1 MLPSHVTDQAMN
13 APSAATPRS
22 HRSLGKPSRALA
34 LVAIAAG
41 AFSCEDPAHFLPAGQ
56 AGGPKGVLE
65 GTVTYAGPLPCTENQ
80 HVLGAAVMLI
90 FDVRLLPPPEGLG
103 TTAASLTATS
113 GDKLFASVKSRLTF
127 NADGSRWCPAKS
139 EAPVTVSGSWA
150 AAPLEGATYQ
160 VRGFYD
166 YDGNFDPSFSISRL
180 PTKGDIGGGAIDN
193 AAEVLVG
200 KAPVYR
206 RVALGELASDGTT
219 RFIPE
224 TGAHIGGIAV
234 TLALPLPLDTP
245 VFYTKDVLDD
255 TPTKNTDPL
264 LVKMPADFQ
273 LKTFSVLD
281 PPGTEKSFI
290 RMSLGAGVPMPE
302 AAAAEKS
309 PFGLPIKTATFIY
322 SRQDVNGDG
331 ITDGKDHI
339 PDSAQIPSLFPLSF
353 FTKLNEPSA
362 EQKALAKNKESGIE
376 VLTNQG
382 YPVIVMQGLTLYK
395 SLLNTA
401 LFPAN
406 VEPQPEMLVALRP
419 AALCIDPTNAT
430 KPAVLVVSRETDS
443 KGNKILADEASV
455 TAALSAQFA
464 RPVSI
469 KYGCLPQGSYALN
482 LIYGTGQAWTVPN
495 EAGVC
500 IGRELE
506 KDPTTCCA
514 QQGDANQAQTT
525 CSDSAP
531 TRPRL
536 DSQRGVLIVTPP
548 DDPAYC
554 VANPTPDACVFIPPA
569 PAL

>member
-1 MLPSHVTDQAMN
+1 V
-13 APSAATPRS
+13 PRQ
-22 HRSLGKPSRALA
+22 G
-34 LVAIAAG
+34 
-41 AFSCEDPAHFLPAGQ
+41 
-56 AGGPKGVLE
+56 
-65 GTVTYAGPLPCTENQ
+65 
-80 HVLGAAVMLI
+80 
-90 FDVRLLPPPEGLG
+90 
-103 TTAASLTATS
+103 
-113 GDKLFASVKSRLTF
+113 
-127 NADGSRWCPAKS
+127 

-554 VANPTPDACVFIPPA
+554 VAPNARRLRVHPDPA
-569 PAL
+569 APLTVHGASSRALAPRYTTQCTTALTSAARPSAPLALLTFAKNTVRSASVSVSVARRRAAASSRVARCAPSTALARSKAAWSSARTARSISSAVSSA